1 MKAEQQ
7 LKASLKEID
16 DLKAALDEHAIVAI
30 TDPQGKITY
39 VNEKFCAISKYSR
52 EELLGQDHRIIN
64 SSYHPKEFIRDLW
77 TTIAR
82 GKVWKGEIKNKA
94 KDGSFYWVDTT
105 IVPFLN
111 DDGKPRQYVAIR
123 ADITERKRAEMELIQ
138 QVSLFDQTYDA
149 IFVWDWNGPIR
160 LWNRAAELMY
170 GYTRA
175 QALGRTSH
183 ELLRTSMADGMNA
196 LLRDLETQGKWEGEL
211 EHTTQDNRR
220 ITVESRMV
228 FVRER
233 ERAYVLEANRD
244 ITERKRADQQ
254 LKASFKEIGDLKAA
268 LDEHAIVAITD
279 PQGKITYVND
289 KFCAISKYSHE
300 ELLGQDHR
308 IINSGYHSKEFIR
321 DLWTTIA
328 RGKVW
333 NGEIKNKA
341 KDGTF
346 YWVDT
351 TIVPFL
357 NEGGKPRQY
366 VAIRANI
373 TERKRAEEVM
383 HQSEIRYRTLFETL
397 LEGFC
402 TVEMIFDADNRPVDF
417 RFLEINPA
425 FEKQTGL
432 ASAKG
437 KLVRDIIP
445 NLEAHWFEIYGKI
458 ALTGEPTHF
467 ENEAKELGRYYDVH
481 AYRIGDA
488 ESRKVAILFNDITE
502 RKRAEET
509 QLRLAAIVN
518 SSDDAIISK
527 TLDGI
532 ITSWNPGA
540 TKVFG
545 YSGAEAI
552 GKPMLMLIPSERR
565 SEEPEILARIARGE
579 SVEHFETVRVRKD
592 GQRIII
598 SATISAIKDHTGK
611 ITGASKIARDIT
623 ESKQAEEEIRRLNA
637 ELEQR
642 VATRTA
648 ELEAANKELEAFS
661 YSVSHDLRAPLR
673 AVNGF
678 ARMVLED
685 FSPQLPEEGRGYLER
700 ICNGGKR
707 MGELIDD
714 LLTFSRL
721 SRQPINRDSVDT
733 IKLVQNVLEE
743 LKPQQEGR
751 EIELRIAKLPSC
763 KADPAL
769 LKQVWVNLLSN
780 AIKYSRERKPAVVEI
795 GCIRDNGENIFFV
808 KDNGAGFDMQYVKKL
823 FGVFQRLHRS
833 DEFEGTGVG
842 LAIVQRIV
850 HRHGGRV
857 WAEATVG
864 YGATFSF
871 TLEGDN
877 KI

>member
-1 MKAEQQ
+1 MKVEQQ
-7 LKASLKEID
+7 LKVSLKEID

-123 ADITERKRAEMELIQ
+123 ADITERKRAE
-138 QVSLFDQTYDA
+138 
-149 IFVWDWNGPIR
+149 
-160 LWNRAAELMY
+160 
-170 GYTRA
+170 
-175 QALGRTSH
+175 
-183 ELLRTSMADGMNA
+183 
-196 LLRDLETQGKWEGEL
+196 
-211 EHTTQDNRR
+211 
-220 ITVESRMV
+220 
-228 FVRER
+228 ER
-233 ERAYVLEANRD
+233 
-244 ITERKRADQQ
+244 
-254 LKASFKEIGDLKAA
+254 LKASLKEVGDLKSA

-279 PQGKITYVND
+279 AQGKIAYVND
-289 KFCAISKYSHE
+289 KFCTISKYSRD

-308 IINSGYHSKEFIR
+308 IINSGYHPKEFIR

-333 NGEIKNKA
+333 KGEIKNKA

-357 NEGGKPRQY
+357 NEDGKPRQY
-366 VAIRANI
+366 VAIRADI

-445 NLEAHWFEIYGKI
+445 NLEAYWFEIYGKI
-458 ALTGEPTHF
+458 ALTGEPMHF

-579 SVEHFETVRVRKD
+579 SVEHFETGRVRKD

-685 FSPQLPEEGRGYLER
+685 FSPQLPEEGRRYLER

-864 YGATFSF
+864 HGATFSF